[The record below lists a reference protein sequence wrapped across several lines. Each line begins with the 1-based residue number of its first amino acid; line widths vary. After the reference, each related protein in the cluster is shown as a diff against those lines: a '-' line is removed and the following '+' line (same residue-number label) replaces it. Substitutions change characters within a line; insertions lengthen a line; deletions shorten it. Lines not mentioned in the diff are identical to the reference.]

1 MTTTPIAAPYLI
13 YLGDTPMAELAKTG
27 AGLAFWRPERCL
39 AQLREP
45 GCAADLGLP
54 DMDVAQA
61 VAAGAKTLVIGTSAP
76 GGQLPPH
83 WTARIAEAM
92 EAGLDIA
99 SGLHVP
105 LRAIPE
111 LAAAADRTGRVLHD
125 VRLSGG
131 PFPIANGLPRSGRRV
146 LMVGT
151 DCAVGKKYSALAIHR
166 ELAARGLPA
175 TFRATGQT
183 GVLID
188 GHGFAIDAIV
198 SDFLAGAVE
207 MLTPAAAADHWDV
220 VEGQG
225 ALIHPAYAGVSLGLL
240 HGAQPEAFVVCH
252 EAGRTELSGFPGHKT
267 GSIAEIIELTTTLSR
282 RVAPAIRCAG
292 ICINT
297 ARLPE
302 AEARALLAA
311 AEAEHVLPAT
321 DPVRFGVSGIV
332 DRLLVTGK
340 MSN

>member
-1 MTTTPIAAPYLI
+1 
-13 YLGDTPMAELAKTG
+13 
-27 AGLAFWRPERCL
+27 
-39 AQLREP
+39 LREA

-61 VAAGAKTLVIGTSAP
+61 AAAGARTLVIGTSAP

-83 WTARIAEAM
+83 WTARIAQAM

-99 SGLHVP
+99 SGLHVS
-105 LRAIPE
+105 LRSIPE
-111 LAAAADRTGRVLHD
+111 LAEAADRTGRVLHD
-125 VRLSGG
+125 VRLNAG

-166 ELAARGLPA
+166 ELIARGLRA

-267 GSIAEIIELTTTLSR
+267 GTIAEIIELTTVLSR
-282 RVAPAIRCAG
+282 RVAPKIRCAG

-302 AEARALLAA
+302 AEARAVVAE
-311 AEAEHVLPAT
+311 AEAEHGLPAT
-321 DPVRFGVSGIV
+321 DPVRFGVTGLV
-332 DRLLVTGK
+332 DRLLAAEVTR
-340 MSN
+340 N

>member
-1 MTTTPIAAPYLI
+1 MTLPSIAAPYLI
-13 YLGDTPMAELAKTG
+13 YLGDTPVAELAKTG

-54 DMDVAQA
+54 DMDLAQA
-61 VAAGAKTLVIGTSAP
+61 AAAGAKTLVIGTAAP

-83 WTARIAEAM
+83 WAKRIVEAM

-105 LRAIPE
+105 LRSNPD
-111 LAAAADRTGRVLHD
+111 LAATADRTGRQLHD

-131 PFPIANGLPRSGRRV
+131 PFPIGNGLPRSGRRL

-166 ELAARGLPA
+166 ELQDRKVPA

-188 GHGFAIDAIV
+188 GHGIAVDAIV
-198 SDFLAGAVE
+198 ADFLAGAVE
-207 MLTPAAAADHWDV
+207 QLTPAAAADHWDV

-267 GSIAEIIELTTTLSR
+267 ASIGEIIELTTILSR
-282 RVAPAIRCAG
+282 RVAPNIRCAG

-302 AEARALLAA
+302 AEALAVLA
-311 AEAEHVLPAT
+311 EAEAEHGLPAT
-321 DPVRFGVSGIV
+321 DPVRFGVAKLV
-332 DRLLVTGK
+332 DHLLA
-340 MSN
+340 

>member
-1 MTTTPIAAPYLI
+1 MMNTPITAPYLI

-54 DMDVAQA
+54 DMDEAQA
-61 VAAGAKTLVIGTSAP
+61 AAAGARTLVIGTSAP

-83 WTARIAEAM
+83 WTARIAQAM

-99 SGLHVP
+99 SGLHVS
-105 LRAIPE
+105 LRSIPE
-111 LAAAADRTGRVLHD
+111 LAEAADRTGRVLHD
-125 VRLSGG
+125 VRLNAG

-166 ELAARGLPA
+166 ELIARNVPA

-207 MLTPAAAADHWDV
+207 MLTPAAASDHWDV

-240 HGAQPEAFVVCH
+240 HGAQPESFVVCH
-252 EAGRTELSGFPGHKT
+252 EAGRSEMAGFPGHPT
-267 GSIAEIIELTTTLSR
+267 GSIAEIIELTTLPSPGVSPET
-282 RVAPAIRCAG
+282 RCAG
-292 ICINT
+292 TCIT
-297 ARLPE
+297 PPRLPE
-302 AEARALLAA
+302 AEARATLAA
-311 AEAEHVLPAT
+311 TSAEHGLPAT
-321 DPVRFGVSGIV
+321 DPVRFGVSGLV
-332 DRLLVTGK
+332 DRLLVAQGK
-340 MSN
+340 HA

>member
-1 MTTTPIAAPYLI
+1 MTSTPIAAPYLI

-27 AGLAFWRPERCL
+27 AGLAYWRPERCL

-54 DMDVAQA
+54 DMSVAEA
-61 VAAGAKTLVIGTSAP
+61 VAAGAKTFVIGTAAP
-76 GGQLPPH
+76 GGQLPQA
-83 WTARIAEAM
+83 WVARVVEAID
-92 EAGLDIA
+92 AGLDIA

-105 LRAIPE
+105 LRSIPE

-125 VRLSGG
+125 VRLNGG

-166 ELAARGLPA
+166 ELASRAVPA

-207 MLTPAAAADHWDV
+207 KLTPAAAADHWDV

-267 GSIAEIIELTTTLSR
+267 GTIAEIIELTTLLSR
-282 RVAPAIRCAG
+282 RVAPNTRCVG

-297 ARLPE
+297 ASLPE
-302 AEARALLAA
+302 DEALAVLAE
-311 AEAEHVLPAT
+311 AEAEHGLPAT
-321 DPVRFGVSGIV
+321 DPVRFGVAKIV
-332 DRLLVTGK
+332 DRMLA
-340 MSN
+340 